1 MRSFRSFLLVCCGFA
16 ACERTTPE
24 SIGVAPGTFA
34 AAVDGPNPVQ
44 MLGCAS
50 WYNRRLPLRTM
61 PGAEALILLHT
72 RGPDAFPDTMVLFHR
87 TSEPFRRGTY
97 PIHPLVVGKGD
108 SPDPVAQLVVRSH
121 WDEEPR
127 SWQSEAGS
135 LRITRADE
143 RSIEGEFE
151 FTASSIP
158 AAAQPPRASVRG
170 KFSAIHA
177 PPGGASTRAGGAA
190 RPAGPG
196 PPSCAER
203 LNATGRTTERPGSH

>member
-16 ACERTTPE
+16 ACQRTTPE
-24 SIGVAPGTFA
+24 SIGIAPGTFA
-34 AAVDGPNPVQ
+34 AAVDGPKTVQ
-44 MLGCAS
+44 VLGCAS

-61 PGAEALILLHT
+61 PGSEALILLHT

-97 PIHPLVVGKGD
+97 AIHPLVSGQSE

-121 WDEEPR
+121 WDEEPS
-127 SWQSEAGS
+127 SWQSEGGS

-143 RSIEGEFE
+143 RLIEGEFE
-151 FTASSIP
+151 FAASSVP
-158 AAAQPPRASVRG
+158 AAVEPPRASVRG

-177 PPGGASTRAGGAA
+177 PPGGASTRTGSRDHA
-190 RPAGPG
+190 RD
-196 PPSCAER
+196 PS
-203 LNATGRTTERPGSH
+203 GRTTRCSRRAI